1 MKAIEF
7 KSQIHEGTIK
17 LPEYLQEW
25 FEKSVKVILLAEDVP
40 SIPEE
45 DASILFHLF
54 TSLSEDFMENGRE
67 QLSIQI
73 REEF

>member
-7 KSQIHEGTIK
+7 ESQIHEGIIK
-17 LPEYLQEW
+17 LPDCLPEW
-25 FEKSVKVILLAEDVP
+25 FEQSVKVILLAEDIP
-40 SIPEE
+40 SQKQ
-45 DASILFHLF
+45 DASNLFHLF

-67 QLSIQI
+67 QLSIQV